1 MIINLEHLCSNKNVE
16 SSRVFSRCEERGRE
30 NMDWNLLR
38 WRNYIVK
45 QTRLVI
51 GSDEKNAADD

>member
-1 MIINLEHLCSNKNVE
+1 MIINLEHRVPTKMW

-45 QTRLVI
+45 QIRLVI
-51 GSDEKNAADD
+51 GPDEKNAVDD